1 MASIRKKATR
11 KGVVY
16 YEIRVSRGRN
26 KSVLS
31 KRWDPPKGWSKRAIE
46 KELNRVAFEFEC
58 QVKGGEILSRAEA
71 AEEKEKLQIEEAK
84 IPTFKQ
90 YVESNYMPALSIRCS
105 EKTRTGYNYLL
116 KKPIY
121 PAIGDIKLPE
131 ITASMINRMLVK
143 YQSTG
148 KAHMT
153 CVKVYALLGSI
164 FKAAFLDDTILVNPM
179 LKVQRPKPRKDEKRD
194 NKAESFSLDE
204 TKKLISVLEK
214 EPLKWRTFSR
224 LLIDTGLRRGEACGL
239 QWKDIDFKEA
249 TAIITRT
256 VNYTADKGVYVDTP
270 KNGKTRMI
278 PLTKTD
284 VTLLKL
290 LRASQSEHCLSKW
303 VFTQDDS
310 PEVMHP
316 DSPTKYFKILSDRCG
331 IHNLHPHKLR
341 HTFASIAITNGAD
354 VASVSETLGHSDKAV
369 TLRMYTHANEES
381 KRKVSNLVEELLK

>member
-1 MASIRKKATR
+1 M
-11 KGVVY
+11 
-16 YEIRVSRGRN
+16 
-26 KSVLS
+26 
-31 KRWDPPKGWSKRAIE
+31 
-46 KELNRVAFEFEC
+46 
-58 QVKGGEILSRAEA
+58 
-71 AEEKEKLQIEEAK
+71 
-84 IPTFKQ
+84 
-90 YVESNYMPALSIRCS
+90 
-105 EKTRTGYNYLL
+105 
-116 KKPIY
+116 
-121 PAIGDIKLPE
+121 PE
-131 ITASMINRMLVK
+131 ITASMINRMLIN

-194 NKAESFSLDE
+194 SKTESFSLDE
-204 TKKLISVLEK
+204 TKKLISILEK

-249 TAIITRT
+249 TAIIART

-270 KNGKTRMI
+270 KNGKTRMV

-290 LRASQSEHCLSKW
+290 LRASQSEHCISKW

-341 HTFASIAITNGAD
+341 HTFASIAITKGAD

-369 TLRMYTHANEES
+369 TQRMYTHANEES